1 MAKKNIKK
9 TENEL
14 ITNCDNLDSET
25 KLEVQKMDL
34 EKIDFK
40 SLIHVVRGQQVML
53 DSDLATL
60 YGVET
65 RSLNQSVK
73 RNIRRFPE
81 DFMFQLTKR
90 EWNYLKSQIS
100 MFESTDNENDT
111 NLKSQIVISSW
122 GGSRTNP
129 FVFTRNGVGMLS
141 SVLKSETA
149 GEVNIRIMR
158 AFTAIPD
165 LLNNN
170 TLMMQRI
177 LNIEQHQTETDEKV
191 NQILITIEER
201 TPKQLPEQV
210 FNSGCVWDA
219 WSYISD
225 LIRSAKQRIILI
237 DNYVDDRVL
246 SLLDKRA
253 NVVEATIHT
262 RYNETLL
269 TDLKKHNDQYRE
281 IQFIQLPHRNHDRFL
296 IIDADVYL
304 LGASVKDMGIGLCAI
319 TRMQTSSDTILQMI
333 TE

>member
-1 MAKKNIKK
+1 MAKKNNIKK
-9 TENEL
+9 V
-14 ITNCDNLDSET
+14 
-25 KLEVQKMDL
+25 EVQKIRL
-34 EKIDFK
+34 EEIDIK
-40 SLIHVVRGQQVML
+40 SLIHVIRGQQVML
-53 DSDLATL
+53 DSDLAML

-73 RNIRRFPE
+73 RNIRRFPD
-81 DFMFQLTKR
+81 DFMFQLTKS

-100 MFESTDNENDT
+100 IFESTDNENDT

-149 GEVNIRIMR
+149 NEVNIRIMR

-201 TPKQLPEQV
+201 TPKQIPEQI

-219 WSYISD
+219 WTYVSD

-237 DNYVDDRVL
+237 DNYIDDRVL

-253 NVVEATIHT
+253 DGVEAKIHT

-269 TDLKKHNDQYRE
+269 IDLKKHNDQYRE
-281 IQFIQLPHRNHDRFL
+281 INLIQLPHRNHDRFL

-304 LGASVKDMGIGLCAI
+304 LGASLKDMGIGLCAI
-319 TRMQTSSDTILQMI
+319 TKMQTSPDIILQLLK
-333 TE
+333 

>member
-1 MAKKNIKK
+1 MTKQNIKK

-40 SLIHVVRGQQVML
+40 SLIHIVRGQQVML

-319 TRMQTSSDTILQMI
+319 TRMQTSPDTILQMLK
-333 TE
+333 

>member
-1 MAKKNIKK
+1 MAKKNNIKK
-9 TENEL
+9 V
-14 ITNCDNLDSET
+14 
-25 KLEVQKMDL
+25 EVQKIRL
-34 EKIDFK
+34 EEIDIK
-40 SLIHVVRGQQVML
+40 SLIHVIRSQQVML
-53 DSDLATL
+53 DSDLAML

-73 RNIRRFPE
+73 RNIRRFPD
-81 DFMFQLTKR
+81 DFMFQLTKS

-100 MFESTDNENDT
+100 IFESTDNENDT

-149 GEVNIRIMR
+149 NEVNIRIMR

-201 TPKQLPEQV
+201 TPKQIPEQII
-210 FNSGCVWDA
+210 NSGCVWDA
-219 WSYISD
+219 WTYVSD

-237 DNYVDDRVL
+237 DNYIDDRVL

-253 NVVEATIHT
+253 DGVEAKIHT

-269 TDLKKHNDQYRE
+269 IDLKKHNDQYRE
-281 IQFIQLPHRNHDRFL
+281 INLIQLPHRNHDRFL

-304 LGASVKDMGIGLCAI
+304 LGASLKDMGIGLCAI
-319 TRMQTSSDTILQMI
+319 TKMQTSPDIILQLLK
-333 TE
+333 

>member
-225 LIRSAKQRIILI
+225 LIRSAKLRIILI

-281 IQFIQLPHRNHDRFL
+281 INLIQLPHHNHDRFL
-296 IIDADVYL
+296 IIDDDVYL

-319 TRMQTSSDTILQMI
+319 TKMQITPDTILQMLQ
-333 TE
+333 

>member
-1 MAKKNIKK
+1 MTKQNIKK

-122 GGSRTNP
+122 GGSRTNY
-129 FVFTRNGVGMLS
+129 FS
-141 SVLKSETA
+141 
-149 GEVNIRIMR
+149 
-158 AFTAIPD
+158 
-165 LLNNN
+165 
-170 TLMMQRI
+170 
-177 LNIEQHQTETDEKV
+177 
-191 NQILITIEER
+191 
-201 TPKQLPEQV
+201 
-210 FNSGCVWDA
+210 
-219 WSYISD
+219 
-225 LIRSAKQRIILI
+225 
-237 DNYVDDRVL
+237 DRV
-246 SLLDKRA
+246 
-253 NVVEATIHT
+253 
-262 RYNETLL
+262 
-269 TDLKKHNDQYRE
+269 
-281 IQFIQLPHRNHDRFL
+281 
-296 IIDADVYL
+296 II
-304 LGASVKDMGIGLCAI
+304 
-319 TRMQTSSDTILQMI
+319 
-333 TE
+333 